1 MLTQNCIAPNAI
13 RQLFTSTGKQK
24 AENKGSFASFAAGS
38 SLRTPAGKRSRT
50 SPPAPHAAA
59 ICIYIKEKEIF

>member
-1 MLTQNCIAPNAI
+1 M
-13 RQLFTSTGKQK
+13 GKQK
-24 AENKGSFASFAAGS
+24 AENNGLFASFAAGS
-38 SLRTPAGKRSRT
+38 SHQMPAGKRSRT